1 MSVRVTRAGLQT
13 TIQAEPRIGMRHLG
27 VPASGPADPLSMAL
41 ANHLVGN
48 PVMCPALETTLTGI
62 DLQFESDTSFAISGA
77 PSECA
82 LNGSP
87 IELHRSYRANAG
99 GELHLGA
106 AQSGARAYIA
116 FAGGLVADEM
126 LGSGSTYSPAEFGG
140 FKGRALEQ
148 GDCLQLNLPGHET
161 GSRTT
166 PDEFRPPIT
175 GSWAV
180 RACDGVET
188 ELLDEAAR
196 DALFDTNFTVGSR
209 ADRMGLQLQGKA
221 LGIRSEGRLPSAP
234 VFPGC
239 VQCPEDGTPYLLSVD
254 AQTTGGY
261 PRIAQVARVDRHT
274 LGQLRPGDHVRLL
287 RRTPEQAAE
296 ELHEKFDYWRA
307 WLPDIESVI

>member
-1 MSVRVTRAGLQT
+1 MSLRVTRAGLQT
-13 TIQAEPRIGMRHLG
+13 TIQAEPRTGMRHLG

-62 DLQFESDTSFAISGA
+62 DMTFESDTSFAISGA
-77 PSECA
+77 PSECT

-87 IELHRSYRANAG
+87 IDFHRSYRANAG
-99 GELHLGA
+99 DELHLGA
-106 AQSGARAYIA
+106 ALTGARAYIA

-126 LGSGSTYSPAEFGG
+126 LASRSTYLPAEFGG
-140 FKGRALEQ
+140 FKGRALRQ
-148 GDCLQLNLPGHET
+148 GDCLQLNLPGHEID
-161 GSRTT
+161 SRTT
-166 PDEFRPPIT
+166 PEEFRPPIT
-175 GSWAV
+175 SSWAV

-188 ELLDEAAR
+188 DLLDESVR

-209 ADRMGLQLQGKA
+209 ADRMGLQLQGRA
-221 LGIRSEGRLPSAP
+221 LGIKSEGRLPSAP

-261 PRIAQVARVDRHT
+261 PRIAQIARVDRHT
-274 LGQLRPGDHVRLL
+274 LGQFRPGDHVRLL

-296 ELHEKFDYWRA
+296 ELLEKLNYWRA

>member
-1 MSVRVTRAGLQT
+1 
-13 TIQAEPRIGMRHLG
+13 
-27 VPASGPADPLSMAL
+27 MAL

-62 DLQFESDTSFAISGA
+62 ELKFESEGVFAISGA
-77 PSECA
+77 PSKCT

-87 IELHRSYRANAG
+87 VEIHRSYRANAG
-99 GELHLGA
+99 DELHLGA
-106 AQSGARAYIA
+106 ALTGARAYIA

-126 LGSGSTYSPAEFGG
+126 LASRSTYLPAEFGG
-140 FKGRALEQ
+140 FKGRALRQ
-148 GDCLQLNLPGHET
+148 GDCLQLKLPGDAT
-161 GSRTT
+161 SSRTT

-175 GSWAV
+175 GTWAV

-188 ELLDEAAR
+188 GLLDEPAR
-196 DALFDTNFTVGSR
+196 DALFDTNFTIGSR
-209 ADRMGLQLQGKA
+209 ADRMGLQLQGRA
-221 LGIRSEGRLPSAP
+221 LGIQSEGRLPSAP

-274 LGQLRPGDHVRLL
+274 LGQFRPGDHVRLL

-296 ELHEKFDYWRA
+296 DLQEKLNYWRA

>member
-1 MSVRVTRAGLQT
+1 
-13 TIQAEPRIGMRHLG
+13 
-27 VPASGPADPLSMAL
+27 MAL

-62 DLQFESDTSFAISGA
+62 DLKFESEGVFSISGA
-77 PSECA
+77 QSKCT

-87 IELHRSYRANAG
+87 VEIHRSYRANAG
-99 GELHLGA
+99 DELFLGA
-106 AQSGARAYIA
+106 ALTGARAYIA

-126 LGSGSTYSPAEFGG
+126 LGSRSTYMPAGFGG
-140 FKGRALEQ
+140 FKGRALQQ
-148 GDCLQLNLPGHET
+148 GDCLQLNLPSHEID
-161 GSRTT
+161 SRTT
-166 PDEFRPPIT
+166 PEEFRPPIT
-175 GSWAV
+175 GTWAV
-180 RACDGVET
+180 RACDAVET

-209 ADRMGLQLQGKA
+209 ADRMGLQLQGRA
-221 LGIRSEGRLPSAP
+221 LGVRSEGRLPSAP

-239 VQCPEDGTPYLLSVD
+239 VQCPEDGTPFLLSID

-274 LGQLRPGDHVRLL
+274 LGQFRPGDHVRLL

-296 ELHEKFDYWRA
+296 ELYEKLNYWRA